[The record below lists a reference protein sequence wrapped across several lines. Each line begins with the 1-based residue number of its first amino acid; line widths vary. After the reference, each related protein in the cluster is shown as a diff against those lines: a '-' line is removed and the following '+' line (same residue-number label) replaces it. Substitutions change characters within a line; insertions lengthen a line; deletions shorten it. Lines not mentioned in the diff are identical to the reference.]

1 MNTAGGISATDIEFI
16 KRPAEVQ
23 RIVASLP
30 VFLFNKNLNKKPCN
44 ILLKQVGYN
53 GIIKI
58 IRYEKSDI
66 DDTRKQQ

>member
-1 MNTAGGISATDIEFI
+1 MYKLFI
-16 KRPAEVQ
+16 KRLAEVQ
-23 RIVASLP
+23 RIAASLP
-30 VFLFNKNLNKKPCN
+30 FFLVNKKTCN

>member
-1 MNTAGGISATDIEFI
+1 MLVKMYINAHYICAMCRNSKSVAKKVAIFI
-16 KRPAEVQ
+16 
-23 RIVASLP
+23 
-30 VFLFNKNLNKKPCN
+30 NKKPCN

>member
-1 MNTAGGISATDIEFI
+1 
-16 KRPAEVQ
+16 VQ
-23 RIVASLP
+23 RIAASLP

>member
-1 MNTAGGISATDIEFI
+1 MIQAMVKKLNG
-16 KRPAEVQ
+16 KRLRQ
-23 RIVASLP
+23 RISSA
-30 VFLFNKNLNKKPCN
+30 
-44 ILLKQVGYN
+44 IN